1 MVFNICIGAKLIS
14 ARRQLF
20 KTGLAY
26 PFRLELEKRR
36 FMKKYFQVYKSAFEK
51 FALNDELTQ
60 G

>member
-1 MVFNICIGAKLIS
+1 MASVVQNWLSVKH
-14 ARRQLF
+14 
-20 KTGLAY
+20 

-36 FMKKYFQVYKSAFEK
+36 FRSIQARFMKKYFQAYKSAFEK